1 MGAKKR
7 WCPAA
12 SEAITSQQC
21 GEGRE
26 DRYLCPLDCQFLAEA
41 RLHEKMPDVN
51 PDEFP
56 NRDVRVTEEFLRRN
70 EHLLLFTAR
79 TLLNSAIAG
88 DATDADVREALAA
101 LIKTYRTLESGLIYE
116 SRPANP
122 YAAAIYDRMR
132 ENTQRLNEEIH
143 QQTGIHNLRDADLL
157 GVFVFLE
164 NLAIQHDN
172 QRRRGR
178 RYLDFLRLYFPAAIP
193 PNPESPPK
201 SPLLTGPGV

>member
-12 SEAITSQQC
+12 REPITSQQC

-26 DRYLCPLDCQFLAEA
+26 DRYLCPLDCEFLAEA

-56 NRDVRVTEEFLRRN
+56 NRDIRVSEEFIRRN
-70 EHLLLFTAR
+70 ERLLLFSAR
-79 TLLNSAIAG
+79 TLLTSAVAG
-88 DATDADVREALAA
+88 DATDGDVREALSA
-101 LIKTYRTLESGLIYE
+101 LIQTYRTLESGLIYE

-122 YAAAIYDRMR
+122 YAAALYDGTR
-132 ENTQRLNEEIH
+132 EGTQRLAEEI
-143 QQTGIHNLRDADLL
+143 QQQSGLHTLRDADLL
-157 GVFVFLE
+157 GVFVFLQ

-172 QRRRGR
+172 GRRRWT
-178 RYLDFLRLYFPAAIP
+178 AIQR
-193 PNPESPPK
+193 
-201 SPLLTGPGV
+201 

>member
-12 SEAITSQQC
+12 REPITSQQC

-26 DRYLCPLDCQFLAEA
+26 DRYLCPLDCEFLAEA
-41 RLHEKMPDVN
+41 RRHEKMPDVN

-56 NRDVRVTEEFLRRN
+56 NRDIRVTEEFLRRN
-70 EHLLLFTAR
+70 EPLLLFSAR
-79 TLLNSAIAG
+79 TLLAAALEG

-101 LIKTYRTLESGLIYE
+101 LIKTYRTLESGLIYD

-122 YAAAIYDRMR
+122 YAAAIYSRMR
-132 ENTQRLNEEIH
+132 EGVQRLADEIQ
-143 QQTGIHNLRDADLL
+143 QQTGLHNLRDADML
-157 GVFVFLE
+157 GIFVFLE
-164 NLAIQHDN
+164 DLAIQHDN

-178 RYLDFLRLYFPAAIP
+178 RFLDFLRLYFPSAP
-193 PNPESPPK
+193 PTGPANPPD
-201 SPLLTGPGV
+201 SPLLTGL

>member
-1 MGAKKR
+1 MAAKKR

-12 SEAITSQQC
+12 RELITSQQC

-26 DRYLCPLDCQFLAEA
+26 DRYLCPLDCEYLAEA

-56 NRDVRVTEEFLRRN
+56 NRDIRVTEEFIRRN
-70 EHLLLFTAR
+70 EPLLLFSAR
-79 TLLNSAIAG
+79 TVLTAALEG
-88 DATDADVREALAA
+88 DATDADVREALSA

-116 SRPANP
+116 TRPANP
-122 YAAAIYDRMR
+122 YSAVVYDRMR
-132 ENTQRLNEEIH
+132 EGTQRLADEIQ
-143 QQTGIHNLRDADLL
+143 QQTGLHNLRDADLL

-172 QRRRGR
+172 GRRRGR
-178 RYLDFLRLYFPAAIP
+178 RFLDFLRLYFPTTP
-193 PNPESPPK
+193 PGNSTPP
-201 SPLLTGPGV
+201 STYPLLTGP

>member
-12 SEAITSQQC
+12 HEPITSQQC

-26 DRYLCPLDCQFLAEA
+26 DRYLCPLDCEYLAEA

-56 NRDVRVTEEFLRRN
+56 NRDIQVTEEFLRRN
-70 EHLLLFTAR
+70 EPLLLFAAR
-79 TLLNSAIAG
+79 TLLTSALEG
-88 DATDADVREALAA
+88 DATDGDVREALAA
-101 LIKTYRTLESGLIYE
+101 LIKTYRTLESGLIYD

-122 YAAAIYDRMR
+122 YAAALYERMR
-132 ENTQRLNEEIH
+132 EGTQRLAEEIQ
-143 QQTGIHNLRDADLL
+143 QQTGLHNLGDADML

-164 NLAIQHDN
+164 DLAIQHDN
-172 QRRRGR
+172 GRPRGR
-178 RYLDFLRLYFPAAIP
+178 RFLDFLRLYFPAQPAGDSEPP
-193 PNPESPPK
+193 PN
-201 SPLLTGPGV
+201 SPLLTGP